1 MSVRAETYLLM
12 RDLSARGLDM
22 AYEDA
27 NTLRRAQITLRRWA
41 EAECG
46 NSNDYASW
54 AIERDE
60 ETGIP
65 YMVRHLYRTG
75 GGNTEYVREKIADR
89 ERGALRR
96 VAEVCKRYGA
106 HYYHQGDPRG
116 CALYVAAVPIPDNDY
131 NRVGVACCV

>member
-1 MSVRAETYLLM
+1 MSARQDTYQLM

-22 AYEDA
+22 SFEDA
-27 NTLRRAQITLRRWA
+27 NTLRRAQLTLRRWG
-41 EAECG
+41 ELECG
-46 NSNDYASW
+46 DSDQYASY

-60 ETGIP
+60 ETGKP
-65 YMVRHLYRTG
+65 YRTVYRHDRNG
-75 GGNTEYVREKIADR
+75 RERYAIPDR
-89 ERGALRR
+89 EAGALRR

-116 CALYVAAVPIPDNDY
+116 CALYVAPVPLPDNDY